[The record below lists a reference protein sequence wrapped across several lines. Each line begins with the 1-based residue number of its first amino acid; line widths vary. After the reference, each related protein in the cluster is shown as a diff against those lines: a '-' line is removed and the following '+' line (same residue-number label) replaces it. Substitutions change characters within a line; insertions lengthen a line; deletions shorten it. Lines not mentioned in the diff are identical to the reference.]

1 MKTNSRFEMMQ
12 RIEKL
17 IIENLQILHDAKCRQ
32 FHFCQDNISIFHT
45 VQNIEVL
52 IADVQNEDNSIF
64 YIMQN
69 VHFFI
74 FHRLNE
80 NKYHI
85 LHGA

>member
-1 MKTNSRFEMMQ
+1 MKTNSRFEIMQ

-17 IIENLQILHDAKCRQ
+17 VIENLQILHDAKCRQ
-32 FHFCQDNISIFHT
+32 FHFCQDKFNISHAA
-45 VQNIEVL
+45 EYRSL

-64 YIMQN
+64 YMIQN
-69 VHFFI
+69 MHFFI
-74 FHRLNE
+74 FHHLNE